1 MYLWRSLRSLYL
13 HVCQV
18 RVTVLRSSLC
28 YQENVSLAEFMYL
41 VLTRMPGE
49 SYRTEVFFVLVTRM
63 YLWWSLCT
71 LYLHA
76 CQVRVTVLRSSL
88 CYLRECISGGV
99 YVPCTYTHARWELP
113 YWGDSGLCCC
123 VCVTS
128 FDFERYCLLPCV
140 LTTLCSA
147 KVKRLGE
154 IQITFD
160 SFNPNS
166 KILAKLGFRLYQCPR
181 RSRQ

>member
-1 MYLWRSLRSLYL
+1 MHCCKKLLNMSNILFRVCISGGVYVPCTYTYARWELPYWGLLYVIKRMYLWR
-13 HVCQV
+13 
-18 RVTVLRSSLC
+18 
-28 YQENVSLAEFMYL
+28 
-41 VLTRMPGE
+41 
-49 SYRTEVFFVLVTRM
+49 
-63 YLWWSLCT
+63 SLCT